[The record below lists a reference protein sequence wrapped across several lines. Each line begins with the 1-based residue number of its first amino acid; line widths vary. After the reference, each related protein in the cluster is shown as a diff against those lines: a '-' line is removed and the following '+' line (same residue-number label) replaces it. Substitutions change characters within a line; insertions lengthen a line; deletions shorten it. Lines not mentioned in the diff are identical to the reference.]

1 MITIIPAIDL
11 KDGKCVRLKQGKAAD
26 VTVYSEDPVAMARQW
41 ADAGAELLH
50 IVDLDGAFQGRPVH
64 TSLIARIAA
73 AIDIPIE
80 VGGGLRTEAD
90 LTALFDSG
98 VGRIILG
105 TRACEKPDEL
115 APLINLFGDKL
126 AVGIDAKNG
135 LVRVKG
141 WIETTSVHAVDLAVR
156 LDSLGV
162 RTLIYT
168 DIATDGMLGGV
179 NAVQVATVCKAVS
192 CNVVASGGIAS
203 TDDIRVLRDI
213 GATNLVG
220 AIVGKSLY
228 DKRVTMRELLEAAS
242 AVRA

>member
-1 MITIIPAIDL
+1 MITIVPAIDL

-41 ADAGAELLH
+41 ADAGAKLLH
-50 IVDLDGAFQGRPVH
+50 VVDLDGAFQGRPVH
-64 TSLIARIAA
+64 TALISKIAA

-90 LTALFDSG
+90 LTALFDAG

-105 TRACEKPDEL
+105 TRACEKPDDL
-115 APLINLFGDKL
+115 APLIDLFGDKL

-141 WIETTSVHAVDLAVR
+141 WIETTSVQAVDLAVR

-168 DIATDGMLGGV
+168 D
-179 NAVQVATVCKAVS
+179 
-192 CNVVASGGIAS
+192 
-203 TDDIRVLRDI
+203 
-213 GATNLVG
+213 
-220 AIVGKSLY
+220 
-228 DKRVTMRELLEAAS
+228 
-242 AVRA
+242 